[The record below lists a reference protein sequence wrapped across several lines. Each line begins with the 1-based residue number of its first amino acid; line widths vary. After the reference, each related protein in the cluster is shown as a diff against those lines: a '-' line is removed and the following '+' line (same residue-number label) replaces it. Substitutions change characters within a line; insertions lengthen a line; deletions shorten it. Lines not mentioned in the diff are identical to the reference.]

1 MNTAKKI
8 SLGFGVLAVT
18 IIVIGFGGLKGI
30 SNIKDQMSVVSH
42 ETIPELSAS
51 YQQIIALQSANA
63 ALLKFLSS
71 EPAQFQ
77 EHIDAFEQ
85 SFEAFQLHA
94 KTLHEHLKPEDSM
107 NEMVNQAETSAM
119 AYKSAAEELRVLH
132 AEILLINT
140 NVTTESQ
147 LLQSQI
153 DSLSRW
159 GQRYIASPSAS
170 PAAVGAYQSLSKAV
184 NNVKLNLRVFEKT
197 HFLQQLKDSMAD
209 LRPKIQN
216 AFNDFVKYDEKAAR
230 IEGVIEGLQAS
241 LAEETGL
248 VGAYIKQDAL
258 HTKMAEKL
266 AAAGELQQQTESH
279 LQEVLQQSLDYTHIA
294 EADAETTINTS
305 RALIIGLSIVGLL
318 IAIAVGYVVLRAIR
332 VPLANIQKQL
342 SSLSEGDMTVRF
354 NDQRNDEFGLLSR
367 NLNQVTSNLQELLK
381 RILSNSVELGKV
393 AQENQKTSLNANS
406 AMEQQSNQLAQTSA
420 AATELENSV
429 QDVANHAQETLV
441 SVQNC
446 DQLGTDARQRMSQ
459 TRESILSQSSVIESA
474 VTASSEL
481 AVDSKKIDTILETIN
496 QIAEQ
501 TNLLALNAAI
511 EAARAGDHGRGF
523 AVVADEVRQLASRTQ
538 NSTEEIQ
545 AMVSNMQQRI
555 KNVVNS
561 MEDSHRQATQCVD
574 YATGSNDAL
583 NNMLSAIEAIRDM
596 NTQIATASNQQN
608 AAVQEVSQTL
618 ENINHASTETAR
630 GAQAAASRS
639 SDLLKVAE
647 DQTRL
652 IQRFKL

>member
-1 MNTAKKI
+1 MKR
-8 SLGFGVLAVT
+8 SWWR
-18 IIVIGFGGLKGI
+18 
-30 SNIKDQMSVVSH
+30 
-42 ETIPELSAS
+42 AS
-51 YQQIIALQSANA
+51 
-63 ALLKFLSS
+63 
-71 EPAQFQ
+71 
-77 EHIDAFEQ
+77 
-85 SFEAFQLHA
+85 
-94 KTLHEHLKPEDSM
+94 
-107 NEMVNQAETSAM
+107 
-119 AYKSAAEELRVLH
+119 
-132 AEILLINT
+132 
-140 NVTTESQ
+140 
-147 LLQSQI
+147 
-153 DSLSRW
+153 
-159 GQRYIASPSAS
+159 
-170 PAAVGAYQSLSKAV
+170 
-184 NNVKLNLRVFEKT
+184 
-197 HFLQQLKDSMAD
+197 
-209 LRPKIQN
+209 
-216 AFNDFVKYDEKAAR
+216 
-230 IEGVIEGLQAS
+230 
-241 LAEETGL
+241 
-248 VGAYIKQDAL
+248 
-258 HTKMAEKL
+258 
-266 AAAGELQQQTESH
+266 
-279 LQEVLQQSLDYTHIA
+279 
-294 EADAETTINTS
+294 TS
-305 RALIIGLSIVGLL
+305 RCALRWHLSL
-318 IAIAVGYVVLRAIR
+318 
-332 VPLANIQKQL
+332 
-342 SSLSEGDMTVRF
+342 
-354 NDQRNDEFGLLSR
+354 
-367 NLNQVTSNLQELLK
+367 
-381 RILSNSVELGKV
+381 
-393 AQENQKTSLNANS
+393 
-406 AMEQQSNQLAQTSA
+406 QSNQLAQTSA